1 MIRKSMK
8 TKISRKST
16 KPKTSK
22 QPRKQP
28 RKQFT
33 RKISSKSSSQLSRKS
48 SRKVT
53 GPSNVIAILKEIQ
66 NTTTQHE
73 MARLLHEFIDSTKIS
88 NDEFQS
94 YISQI
99 KPLSSQGKSGSLVGT
114 LPNMPDSII
123 KTYQYKINPDKL
135 IKPSKCIRID
145 NKLNELLINIVIKY
159 MPKLFKLS
167 SNELRILK
175 RNTLMITHYGISDN
189 GSFIILPKIGIAAS
203 GKYITNLRELIEFNH
218 KPILANIMKHIQD
231 TDPDTGNTDSEQWK
245 TLIDEYDKF
254 ITEKIANYIEVL
266 KLFQKRMNYIN
277 SDVKMTNIFIKPVD
291 KSIHISKRDKYQKL
305 REHGFIV
312 DFELVLADLEK
323 SSYVL
328 SSNALSNGISN
339 SIRNSISD
347 SISDSI
353 GDRKLRK
360 KLVITTFP
368 RSPMKI
374 NVLYFIGHGLDNY
387 IRYGCNKTLKNTVC
401 KNKLDPMNYD
411 PLCLLIDFYA
421 YILRI
426 DSRMIDFLPGIY
438 EYYKNILGTDNL
450 VKLVKIIK
458 NGQYKIDKRYS
469 FVINGII
476 SKYCKMV

>member
-1 MIRKSMK
+1 MI
-8 TKISRKST
+8 TKSRKST

-22 QPRKQP
+22 QSRRQL
-28 RKQFT
+28 T
-33 RKISSKSSSQLSRKS
+33 RKISRKSSSQLSL
-48 SRKVT
+48 KVT
-53 GPSNVIAILKEIQ
+53 GPSNVIAILKAIQ
-66 NTTTQHE
+66 NATTQPE
-73 MARLLHEFIDSTKIS
+73 LARLLHAFIDSTKIS

-167 SNELRILK
+167 SNESRILK

-189 GSFIILPKIGIAAS
+189 GSFIILPKIGISAS

-218 KPILANIMKHIQD
+218 KPILDNIMKHMPD
-231 TDPDTGNTDSEQWK
+231 NTPDTAPDTAPDTSNTKSEHWK
-245 TLIDEYDKF
+245 ILIDEYDKF

-291 KSIHISKRDKYQKL
+291 IPSDIDISKRDKYQKL
-305 REHGFIV
+305 REQGFIV

-323 SSYVL
+323 SSYTLNDLNNLYNL
-328 SSNALSNGISN
+328 SLS
-339 SIRNSISD
+339 
-347 SISDSI
+347 
-353 GDRKLRK
+353 
-360 KLVITTFP
+360 TFP
-368 RSPMKI
+368 RSDLKMSM
-374 NVLYFIGHGLDNY
+374 LYLLGHSLDTN

-401 KNKLDPMNYD
+401 ADKLDPMNYD
-411 PLCLLIDFYA
+411 SLCLLIDFYA

-426 DSRMIDFLPGIY
+426 ESRMIDFLPGIY

-450 VKLVKIIK
+450 VKLIKILK